1 MSQRVVRHRFLEERE
16 TFLQKPVPY
25 STLGDDPDLGELVEM
40 YVEEMPDRIAA
51 LVQAFDS
58 GDMEMLR
65 HIAHQMKG
73 AAGSYGFD
81 QLTPLANA
89 VQFSVRDNEP
99 EENIEKTLQDLLGA
113 CRQIRA
119 GTRA

>member
-1 MSQRVVRHRFLEERE
+1 MTSATNEPQAI
-16 TFLQKPVPY
+16 Y
-25 STLGDDPDLGELVEM
+25 STLGNDPDLGELVEM

-65 HIAHQMKG
+65 KLSHQMKG
-73 AAGSYGFD
+73 AAGSYGFN

-99 EENIEKTLQDLLGA
+99 EEQIEKTLQELLGA
-113 CRQIRA
+113 CRQVRA
-119 GTRA
+119 GTKA